1 VPVVAWIIRWS
12 GFVALAALVGGFVV
26 DLFVLP
32 AGSPGMA
39 AARRRLRILRTG
51 CTVVLLL
58 TTVGE
63 WWLRTITMSGAGPG
77 AAVDAMPIVLT
88 RTHFGTVWIGRGI
101 ALLALLALS
110 QASRREWQG
119 LGAVAAL
126 GVALTVS
133 LTGHASDW
141 GDLAPTAGIDWVH
154 VVAAT
159 TWTGGLFVL
168 VAVVVRE
175 ARHWPTARLAEV
187 MHRFSRLAAWCL
199 LAVVLSGAYASWVQV
214 AGVAGMTALWHTVY
228 GWTLIVKVVLVLGL
242 AWWGAVNRYTVLP
255 RLGAR
260 GTSGAL
266 ERLFRRGR
274 TVLTGSADISPQI
287 APFRLTAYLTRE
299 VLLALLVFGC
309 TAILTES
316 TPARHAHH
324 LGPRPSMSEHA
335 GHAIAGA
342 PSPVSR

>member
-1 VPVVAWIIRWS
+1 MAIVAWIIRWS
-12 GFVALAALVGGFVV
+12 GFVALAGLVGGFVV
-26 DLFVLP
+26 DLLILP
-32 AGSPGMA
+32 AGTPQMV
-39 AARRRLRILRTG
+39 AARRRLRVVRTG
-51 CTVVLLL
+51 CTIVLLVV
-58 TTVGE
+58 TVGE
-63 WWLRTITMSGAGPG
+63 WWLRAATMSGAGLG
-77 AAVDAMPIVLT
+77 AAVGVMPVVLT
-88 RTHFGTVWIGRGI
+88 HTHFGTVWIGR
-101 ALLALLALS
+101 AAVLLALVALS
-110 QASRREWQG
+110 RASRRGWQG
-119 LGAVAAL
+119 LGLLAAL

-175 ARHWPTARLAEV
+175 ARHWPTALLADV
-187 MHRFSRLAAWCL
+187 MCRFSRLAAWCL

-214 AGVAGMTALWHTVY
+214 GGVAALRQTVY
-228 GWTLIVKVVLVLGL
+228 GWALIVKVLLVLGL

-255 RLGAR
+255 SLTAR
-260 GTSGAL
+260 GAPGAL

-274 TVLTGSADISPQI
+274 TVLTGSAEIPPRTVPS
-287 APFRLTAYLTRE
+287 RLTAYLTRE

-324 LGPRPSMSEHA
+324 LGPHPPMGEHA
-335 GHAIAGA
+335 GHAIAGER
-342 PSPVSR
+342 SPVSR